1 MGFWL
6 PPKQFINS
14 LKRCRVSS
22 LIFKV
27 DFHKAFDSVQWDYL
41 EQIIRYMGFDEK
53 WINLINTC
61 MSIAKLSVL
70 INGSPSKEFLMGRG
84 IH

>member
-1 MGFWL
+1 MGFLL

-14 LKRCRVSS
+14 LKRCRVWS

-41 EQIIRYMGFDEK
+41 KQIIRYMGFDEK

-61 MSIAKLSVL
+61 MSIVKLSVL
-70 INGSPSKEFLMGRG
+70 INGSPSKEFLVGRG
-84 IH
+84 IR